1 VNLAGFTSGQ
11 RRVIVLMGVAV
22 IVVLAMLAGFVV
34 TSLQG
39 WENASPAATP
49 SLLPT
54 PASPTSIPTLF
65 PSPTPPPPTSM
76 FEEEGIWSQV
86 QAARLFDQIAYQVET
101 MRGLSPRAEVPL
113 NFLDEDEMLTLLRR
127 FYAGRDL
134 ETPLLPYIEL
144 GLLPSV
150 FVQVRPHQASS
161 VYMPEQE
168 QLYVVAG
175 QQQSGPDDQALLAH
189 AYVQALQDQ
198 HFDLQ
203 AMDDRAVTT
212 DASLA
217 IRAFVEGDA
226 MLLMALYRHGDLTT
240 ADWEYL
246 LELAMQANQPSYGER
261 LDDIEVWDRLQR
273 FPYWQGQLFAR
284 ALFRAGEWETINSAY
299 VNPPRSTEQVL
310 HPERYLE
317 GDGPTQVIVPDL
329 GAILGEGWTL
339 QLQDTLGE
347 FVTGLYLEGL
357 LSEEMAWQAVD
368 GWDGDTFVVWEHEDG
383 ERLLVWRT
391 IWDSTTQA
399 IEFENAQA
407 TLVTQQYLPALPV
420 SSKRDL
426 GGQWWETDMGA
437 ICVLRVARYVVVV
450 YAPNIDVLTNVVQVL
465 P

>member
-1 VNLAGFTSGQ
+1 
-11 RRVIVLMGVAV
+11 
-22 IVVLAMLAGFVV
+22 
-34 TSLQG
+34 
-39 WENASPAATP
+39 
-49 SLLPT
+49 
-54 PASPTSIPTLF
+54 
-65 PSPTPPPPTSM
+65 
-76 FEEEGIWSQV
+76 
-86 QAARLFDQIAYQVET
+86 
-101 MRGLSPRAEVPL
+101 L
-113 NFLDEDEMLTLLRR
+113 NFLDEDEMLALLRR
-127 FYAGRDL
+127 FYTGRDL
-134 ETPLLPYIEL
+134 ETPLLPYVEL
-144 GLLPSV
+144 GLLPNV
-150 FVQVRPHQASS
+150 FVHVRPHQASS
-161 VYMPEQE
+161 VYMPAQE

-226 MLLMALYRHGDLTT
+226 MLLMALYRYGDLMTV
-240 ADWEYL
+240 DWEYL

-261 LDDIEVWDRLQR
+261 LDDVEAWGRLQR

-284 ALFRAGEWETINSAY
+284 ALFQAGEWETINSAY
-299 VNPPRSTEQVL
+299 ANPPRSTEQVL

-317 GDGPTQVIVPDL
+317 GDEPTQVIVPDL
-329 GAILGEGWTL
+329 GVILGEGWTL

-347 FVTGLYLEGL
+347 FVAGLYLEEL

-391 IWDSTTQA
+391 IWDSTAEA

-420 SSKRDL
+420 FPKRDL
-426 GGQWWETDMGA
+426 GGQWWVTDMGA

-450 YAPNIDVLTNVVQVL
+450 YAPNIDVLTNIVQVL